1 MERTIFEVTSRE
13 LTGREHEFLSKMTE
27 DDEESRVS
35 IIAKRM
41 EISANNATKIKRRLL
56 DQGLIRETGRGRVAI
71 DVPLLKEYL
80 INKS

>member
-1 MERTIFEVTSRE
+1 
-13 LTGREHEFLSKMTE
+13 
-27 DDEESRVS
+27 
-35 IIAKRM
+35 M